1 MELKAKKTEYTI
13 TPDEIKN
20 LIAEKLK
27 VPVSSVTIDFRIG
40 TKQLIGNPYDSGPD
54 IKEVTE
60 IKVTVTSK

>member
-1 MELKAKKTEYTI
+1 MELKAKKTEYTV

-40 TKQLIGNPYDSGPD
+40 NKQLIGNPYVSGPD

>member
-1 MELKAKKTEYTI
+1 MELKAKKTEYTV

-40 TKQLIGNPYDSGPD
+40 NKQLI
-54 IKEVTE
+54 
-60 IKVTVTSK
+60 